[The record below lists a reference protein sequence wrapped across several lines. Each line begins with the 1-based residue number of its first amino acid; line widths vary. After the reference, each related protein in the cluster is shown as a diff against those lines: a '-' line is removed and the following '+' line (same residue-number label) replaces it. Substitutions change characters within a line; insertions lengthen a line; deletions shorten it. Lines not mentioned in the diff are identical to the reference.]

1 MTLPVGNKS
10 LSWVVLAV
18 VSVVASVAF
27 AASDSADKTSF
38 EQVQKKMGEAA
49 AAIKN
54 YSVEQRDE
62 AGRQVEATLHE
73 LDTDIKDMQQRLY
86 EQADHM
92 DKASRQQARDALE
105 VIRKQRNDLSEWYGR
120 MQHSTGN
127 AWMEIK
133 SGFVKSFEELQ
144 KSYDEAKEEF

>member
-1 MTLPVGNKS
+1 MNLPVGNKT
-10 LSWVVLAV
+10 LSWVVLAI
-18 VSVVASVAF
+18 VSAVASVSF
-27 AASDSADKTSF
+27 AASASADKTSF

-62 AGRQVEATLHE
+62 AGRQVEDTLHE
-73 LDTDIKDMQQRLY
+73 LDADIKDMQQRLY

-105 VIRKQRNDLSEWYGR
+105 AIRQQRNDLSEWYGR

-144 KSYDEAKEEF
+144 KSYDDAKNEF